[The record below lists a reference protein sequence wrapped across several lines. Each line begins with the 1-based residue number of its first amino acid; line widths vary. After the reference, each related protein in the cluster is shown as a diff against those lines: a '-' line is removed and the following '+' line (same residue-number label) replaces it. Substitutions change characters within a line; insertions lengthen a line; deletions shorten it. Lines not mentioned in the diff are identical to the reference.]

1 MIENKISI
9 ALVINKSVKHK
20 KNHFNLEMEYLE
32 KAIDF
37 FLLLKLRVRKLVKV
51 SVKTW
56 KENIARNF
64 LIMLNN
70 LQQMHSRTTSKRVI
84 QKTAEETGDLI
95 GNKISDRNTT
105 LSNE

>member
-1 MIENKISI
+1 MIEDKISI

-51 SVKTW
+51 SVKT
-56 KENIARNF
+56 
-64 LIMLNN
+64 
-70 LQQMHSRTTSKRVI
+70 
-84 QKTAEETGDLI
+84 
-95 GNKISDRNTT
+95 
-105 LSNE
+105 